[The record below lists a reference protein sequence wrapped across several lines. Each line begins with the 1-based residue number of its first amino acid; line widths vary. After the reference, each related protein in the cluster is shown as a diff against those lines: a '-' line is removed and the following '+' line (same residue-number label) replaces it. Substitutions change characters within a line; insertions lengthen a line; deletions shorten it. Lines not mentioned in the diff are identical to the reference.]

1 MGSLEH
7 LITNLW
13 GHRSLD
19 NTGYDLFKIEICVWN
34 CDFLIVVWVKCVNI
48 AVLSLY
54 SMFLF
59 LFHRNS
65 YRWTQILFV
74 LILYLEDI
82 KKQICLDLK
91 QQQIRIYW
99 FIDLMISRLI
109 FFFALLRAVRLF
121 FLFVFLQMYLAF
133 PFFFCP
139 FKSNSFLFLFG
150 SFEGVV
156 DNGMFMCL
164 NLINQWIEL

>member
-19 NTGYDLFKIEICVWN
+19 SAGYDLFKIEICVWN

-99 FIDLMISRLI
+99 FIDLMISRWFSFLHYWGQYQYI
-109 FFFALLRAVRLF
+109 CSFYLSFYDVFSFFIFLFFFF
-121 FLFVFLQMYLAF
+121 SFVL
-133 PFFFCP
+133 
-139 FKSNSFLFLFG
+139 
-150 SFEGVV
+150 
-156 DNGMFMCL
+156 L
-164 NLINQWIEL
+164 NLIAFSFFLAVLKA